1 MAEPARFHHISSA
14 VVMSRPDR
22 AEAVSAALA
31 AMEGVEVHARQ
42 AGRIVVVLEGESAG
56 ELGGRLTEIAAIEGV
71 VAANTVF
78 EHVEELEGS
87 AP

>member
-14 VVMSRPDR
+14 VVMCRPEQ
-22 AEAVSAALA
+22 AETVSAALA
-31 AMEGVEVHARQ
+31 IMEGVEIHGRQ
-42 AGRIVVVLEGESAG
+42 AGRIVVVLEGASAG

-71 VAANTVF
+71 IAANMVF
-78 EHVEELEGS
+78 EHIEELEGS